1 MPIFEFRILSFNSVS
16 YPYIPF
22 KCWGRLKFLLSLML
36 FRKNPDRICFV
47 FRPFFIASV
56 FQRTQFTLFYIKIIV
71 IVSISSDAYI
81 ARMPYMQK
89 ASYDELLQLLPHKL
103 PIALKRYHRSV
114 VSGTI
119 VALEAVPSYHFKR
132 YQELGFVLSMQM
144 YLFFLSLPHGFTF

>member
-1 MPIFEFRILSFNSVS
+1 MRKRIL
-16 YPYIPF
+16 
-22 KCWGRLKFLLSLML
+22 
-36 FRKNPDRICFV
+36 
-47 FRPFFIASV
+47 IAEDTDSN
-56 FQRTQFTLFYIKIIV
+56 Y
-71 IVSISSDAYI
+71 
-81 ARMPYMQK
+81 
-89 ASYDELLQLLPHKL
+89 L